1 MGVAEMQ
8 MLWWMIGQTL
18 RDKIQKEDIKKVLRV
33 ANIDKNMEENCLR
46 WFRHV
51 QRRSI
56 NKPVRKI
63 ENWS

>member
-1 MGVAEMQ
+1 
-8 MLWWMIGQTL
+8 MIGQTL

-46 WFRHV
+46 RFRHV